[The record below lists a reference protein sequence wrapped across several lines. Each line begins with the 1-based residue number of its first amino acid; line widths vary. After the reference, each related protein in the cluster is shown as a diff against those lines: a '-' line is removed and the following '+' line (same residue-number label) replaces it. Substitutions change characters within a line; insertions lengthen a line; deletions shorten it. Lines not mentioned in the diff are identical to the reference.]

1 VGDGDYLLGALAVRV
16 ENGVAR
22 LVQGGAIAGSTLTM
36 DRAFRFVVDAGVPV
50 EDAVLMSSTNPA
62 RLLGMSEQVGSV
74 AVGLDA
80 DLVVLDDHLART
92 AVMSKGSWL
101 NAPR

>member
-1 VGDGDYLLGALAVRV
+1 
-16 ENGVAR
+16 VAR
-22 LVQGGAIAGSTLTM
+22 LVEGGAIAGSTLTM

-62 RLLGMSEQVGSV
+62 RLLGMSERVGSV

-80 DLVVLDDHLART
+80 DLVVLDDRFTRT
-92 AVMSKGSWL
+92 AVMAQGSWL
-101 NAPR
+101 DPPR

>member
-1 VGDGDYLLGALAVRV
+1 
-16 ENGVAR
+16 
-22 LVQGGAIAGSTLTM
+22 
-36 DRAFRFVVDAGVPV
+36 
-50 EDAVLMSSTNPA
+50 MSSTNPA
-62 RLLGMSEQVGSV
+62 RLLGMSERVGSV

-80 DLVVLDDHLART
+80 DLVILDDHVART